1 MWKKEGMHLMSKYNG
16 AILGVHK
23 TVGLSALLEENE
35 NITIA
40 SIDEEATT
48 SFELT
53 VPCKDHM
60 MLY

>member
-1 MWKKEGMHLMSKYNG
+1 MWKKKGMHLISKYNG

-23 TVGLSALLEENE
+23 TVGLSAFLEENE
-35 NITIA
+35 NIMIA
-40 SIDEEATT
+40 SIDEKATT

-60 MLY
+60 ILY

>member
-1 MWKKEGMHLMSKYNG
+1 MSKYNG